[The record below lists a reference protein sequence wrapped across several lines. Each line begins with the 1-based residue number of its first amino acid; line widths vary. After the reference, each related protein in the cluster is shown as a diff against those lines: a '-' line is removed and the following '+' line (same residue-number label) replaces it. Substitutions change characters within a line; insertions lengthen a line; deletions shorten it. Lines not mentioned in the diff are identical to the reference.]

1 MRITELNFRE
11 NVHPRF
17 AKRQRLRGLVEFV
30 ADSRRRVFGG
40 QCSAVK
46 ISRGVPIV
54 DSELRSRERLLV
66 FLEGWQ

>member
-17 AKRQRLRGLVEFV
+17 AKRQKLHDLVEFV

-40 QCSAVK
+40 QCSTVK
-46 ISRGVPIV
+46 ISRGVLIV